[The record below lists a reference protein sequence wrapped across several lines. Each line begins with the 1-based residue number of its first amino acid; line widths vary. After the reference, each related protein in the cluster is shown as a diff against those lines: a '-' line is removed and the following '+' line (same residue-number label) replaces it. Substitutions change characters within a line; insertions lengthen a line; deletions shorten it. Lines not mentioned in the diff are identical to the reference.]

1 MTEVV
6 KPKYLKATIKIEL
19 PPIEADAQAF
29 GSYLP
34 QEMAAIYS
42 NQLDENLIEN
52 LEQPFLDETMNLEID
67 VEVVDLPPGV

>member
-29 GSYLP
+29 GSYNP
-34 QEMAAIYS
+34 QEMADAYGE
-42 NQLDENLIEN
+42 QLDANLIEH
-52 LEQPFLDETMNLEID
+52 LEQPFVDETMNLEVN
-67 VEVVDLPPGV
+67 VEVVDHSPGV